1 MSKFLI
7 FTKRKKASKWKHAR
21 CILHFKLATFSNIA
35 VHVFDIWMRSSTTNR
50 LQMTIKLNINK
61 SMRRDMR
68 KIAENVHH
76 ALLHFHGVL
85 QKLGLAM
92 QEKYSVEIKLTAL
105 WLWKIFSFCLIAVSC
120 CLYWYLTSLIWLQC
134 KCVY

>member
-1 MSKFLI
+1 
-7 FTKRKKASKWKHAR
+7 
-21 CILHFKLATFSNIA
+21 
-35 VHVFDIWMRSSTTNR
+35 
-50 LQMTIKLNINK
+50 
-61 SMRRDMR
+61 MRRDMR

-105 WLWKIFSFCLIAVSC
+105 WL
-120 CLYWYLTSLIWLQC
+120 
-134 KCVY
+134 